1 MQETRVQSLEKKW
14 QPTPVFLPR
23 EFHGQRSLVG
33 YSLWCCKEL
42 DITKQLTCIVW
53 LLIMQ
58 SAIGFEE
65 GGTGCH
71 GHICLLEEDR
81 ESFLW
86 KMKVSKGEEACC
98 QDKTRIDG
106 KERSL
111 QFGLRYVSDL
121 WLWTL
126 FHLLCEMGIFSQE
139 YCEDQV
145 NDIYEASG
153 TWWVLDKGH

>member
-1 MQETRVQSLEKKW
+1 
-14 QPTPVFLPR
+14 
-23 EFHGQRSLVG
+23 
-33 YSLWCCKEL
+33 
-42 DITKQLTCIVW
+42 
-53 LLIMQ
+53 MQ

-65 GGTGCH
+65 GATGCY
-71 GHICLLEEDR
+71 GHIYLLEEDR

-98 QDKTRIDG
+98 QDKTSSDG

-126 FHLLCEMGIFSQE
+126 FISPSL
-139 YCEDQV
+139 
-145 NDIYEASG
+145 
-153 TWWVLDKGH
+153 